1 MKFFT
6 SANLLEVMYVFCGL
20 VAIYVAVKSL
30 LDKEHKSKYGS
41 FVFWFALGLLFAF
54 GKILSPLAAGILVV
68 IMALPAMFSMVKPGN
83 NPVAPAEFREKMASK
98 YGNKLFIPAFSIG
111 LFAII
116 FAIPQITKLG
126 ALVGL
131 GAGALIAIIITYF
144 MTKDTPVTMLREG
157 KRMLEA
163 VGDLSVLPQLLASL
177 GAIFTAAGVGT
188 VIANGVKVLV
198 PQGNVFIGIVIY
210 AVGMAV
216 FTMIMGNAFA
226 AFSVITVGIGV
237 PFVLKY
243 GLNPNIIGMLAL
255 TSGYCGT
262 LMTPMAANF
271 NVVPVAVLEMKDKY
285 GVIKKQIPV
294 ALTML
299 VVQIIMMY
307 FFAR

>member
-6 SANLLEVMYVFCGL
+6 TANLLEVMYVVCGL
-20 VAIYVAVKSL
+20 VSIFVAVKSL

-41 FVFWFALGLLFAF
+41 FVFWFALGLLFVF
-54 GKILSPLAAGILVV
+54 GKLLTNLQAGILVV

-83 NPVAPAEFREKMASK
+83 NPITPSEIREKMAEK
-98 YGNKLFIPAFSIG
+98 FGNKLFIPAFCIG

-131 GAGALIAIIITYF
+131 GAGALVAGIIIYV
-144 MTKDTPVTMLREG
+144 MTKDTPVTMLKEG

-163 VGDLSVLPQLLASL
+163 VGALAVLPQLLASL

-198 PQGNVFIGIVIY
+198 PQGNIFVGIAIY
-210 AVGMAV
+210 AIGMAV

-237 PFVLKY
+237 PFVLIY

-299 VVQIIMMY
+299 VVQIVMMY
-307 FFAR
+307 FLAR